1 MAAAA
6 EAVKKVQA
14 LFDDMNNPNIVNFA
28 RVSVWLHD
36 GADVEQ
42 DILPAIR
49 ETTRRQQLESPDW
62 CARDLKYFDGP
73 VDDWKR
79 QRLAPRRARPER
91 QLGYDLKAAIAAGTA
106 AADARLGKNDE

>member
-6 EAVKKVQA
+6 EAVKKVQT
-14 LFDDMNNPNIVNFA
+14 LFDEMNNPNIVNFA
-28 RVSVWLHD
+28 RVSVWLHG

-49 ETTRRQQLESPDW
+49 ETTRRQQMESPDW
-62 CARDLKYFDGP
+62 NARDLKYFDGP

-79 QRLAPRRARPER
+79 QRLAPRGGSHGR
-91 QLGYDLKAAIAAGTA
+91 QLGYDPKEAIAAGIA
-106 AADARLGKNDE
+106 AAEARLGKNDE